1 MTRKYFCLSANRNFA
16 LCFWAIAYL
25 LTIATRVSAQLPVI
39 VPPPQDITPPTPPTS
54 PLTPQQLPH
63 PNQLLKPPASTSN
76 EIDPSLEASKI
87 RIEHFDI
94 IGSTVF
100 SQKQLASV
108 TKNYTGREITFA
120 ELLQARSAITQ
131 LYIDKGYITSG
142 ALIPP
147 QKLTN
152 GVVKIQVV
160 EGSLEA
166 IDITGLKRLNPDY
179 IRSRL
184 ALATQKPLNV
194 RHLLTALQVLQL
206 DPLIKN
212 LSAELSAGI
221 RPGINVLDVKVT
233 EANTFK
239 SQIALDNSRSP
250 SVGSFRRHAQLTQ
263 ANLLGL
269 GDGLTIGYSN
279 TDGSNAVDVG
289 YSLPVNARNGT
300 VNFTYNNTWS
310 HVIESPFNRL
320 DIQANS
326 RNYELSFRQP
336 VIQTPQQE
344 LTLSIAASRSES
356 DTSLLKT
363 PFALS
368 PGANNRGE
376 TRISALQFIQEWQH
390 RSSSQV
396 IAVRSQF
403 TFGLD
408 INSTINKT
416 APDSRFFSWR
426 GQGQWVRAIAPDT
439 LLLVRGDMQLAD
451 RALVPIEQFGLG
463 GFSSVRGYRQD
474 YLLTDNGA
482 LLTTEIRLPIFR
494 DRNSTTLQLIPFFDL
509 GTAWNNSGST
519 PQNTLFSVGLGLQ
532 LLQGDRFSARLD
544 WGIPLVSVSGTK
556 KTWQEN
562 GLYFSVI
569 TKPF

>member
-1 MTRKYFCLSANRNFA
+1 MTKKFLSPANPSFA
-16 LCFWAIAYL
+16 ICFWAIAYL
-25 LTIATRVSAQLPVI
+25 LIIATRVSAQLPV
-39 VPPPQDITPPTPPTS
+39 VPPPQDITPPSPPTP
-54 PLTPQQLPH
+54 PLTPQLLPH
-63 PNQLLKPPASTSN
+63 PDQLLKPPTSTTTD
-76 EIDPSLEASKI
+76 EIVPREAPKI
-87 RIEHFDI
+87 RIEHFEI
-94 IGSTVF
+94 EGSTVF
-100 SQKQLASV
+100 SQKQLESV

-147 QKLTN
+147 QRLTN

-160 EGSLEA
+160 EGVLEK

-179 IRSRL
+179 VRSRL
-184 ALATQKPLNV
+184 ALATRKPLNV

-212 LSAELSAGI
+212 LSAELSAGT
-221 RPGINVLDVKVT
+221 RPGVNVLDVKVT

-250 SVGSFRRHAQLTQ
+250 SIGSFRRHAQLTQ

-300 VNFTYNNTWS
+300 VNFTYGNTWS

-326 RNYELSFRQP
+326 RNYELSFRQR

-344 LTLSIAASRSES
+344 LTLGITASRIES
-356 DTSLLKT
+356 NSSLLKT

-376 TRISALQFIQEWQH
+376 TRISALQFSQEWLG
-390 RSSSQV
+390 RSSLQV
-396 IAVRSQF
+396 IAARSQF

-408 INSTINKT
+408 IDSTINKT

-426 GQGQWVRAIAPDT
+426 GQGQWVRALAPDT
-439 LLLVRGDMQLAD
+439 LLLIRGDVQLAD

-463 GFSSVRGYRQD
+463 GLASVRGYRQD

-494 DRNSTTLQLIPFFDL
+494 SRHSTTVQIIPFFDF
-509 GTAWNNSGST
+509 GTAWNNRGT
-519 PQNTLFSVGLGLQ
+519 TTQNTLAAVGLGVQ
-532 LLQGDRFSARLD
+532 LLQGSNFSARLD
-544 WGIPLVSVSGTK
+544 WGIPLVSVPGTK
-556 KTWQEN
+556 RTWQEN
-562 GLYFSVI
+562 GLYFSI
-569 TKPF
+569 IANP